1 MSLLARY
8 IFLRHARLL
17 LLIMCLGLGLY
28 LLTEIVERVDIFI
41 DNGAGLDLVL
51 KYFACRLPG
60 IIAQILPAVF
70 LLATVVTL
78 CLMGHSRELVA
89 LQAGGVSFSRVAFIL
104 VLCGL
109 FWGAVQFS
117 SSQFIGVQGD
127 RYASQIWQEQVRKRD
142 MGSRAI
148 EDVWFTENGW
158 TVSLDRLQRNG
169 RGSGFTAFHLKEGS
183 SSEVDVIVRAPRVQA
198 DEKGWKA
205 FDAVRTSPE
214 TYSREELKA
223 VELDIRQ
230 DPVLFFDT
238 SSVSLQQ
245 LPIWQLGDAIEQLG
259 SAGSNVE
266 GLRTVWHG
274 KISYAASL
282 MVMALLGAA
291 IVSWNSN
298 IYIAV
303 GISMAGTFL
312 LYALTM
318 FGESLGQMGSLPPLL
333 AAWGPDILLL
343 SVALGRLYF
352 VSVRR

>member
-41 DNGAGLDLVL
+41 DNGAGMDLVL

-60 IIAQILPAVF
+60 IVAQILPAVF
-70 LLATVVTL
+70 LLATVVVL
-78 CLMGHSRELVA
+78 CLMGHSRELTA
-89 LQAGGVSFSRVAFIL
+89 LHAGGISFARVAAIL
-104 VLCGL
+104 VMCGA
-109 FWGAVQFS
+109 FWGVMQFS
-117 SSQFIGVQGD
+117 CSQFIGVQGD
-127 RYASQIWQEQVRKRD
+127 RYASYIWHEQVRKRD
-142 MGSRAI
+142 MSQKAI

-158 TVSLDRLQRNG
+158 TVSLEKLRVD
-169 RGSGFTAFHLKEGS
+169 GSGWGLTAFHLKEGS
-183 SSEVDVIVRAPRVQA
+183 ASAVDVFLRAPEVKASTQ
-198 DEKGWKA
+198 GWVAKNA
-205 FDAVRTSPE
+205 ESVNPE
-214 TYSREELKA
+214 TFKREDKESVL
-223 VELDIRQ
+223 LPIYQ
-230 DPVLFFDT
+230 DPELFFTTT
-238 SSVSLQQ
+238 STSLQQ
-245 LPIWQLGDAIEQLG
+245 LPLWQLGDVIQQLG
-259 SAGSNVE
+259 EAGSNVE

-274 KISYAASL
+274 KIAYAASL

-303 GISMAGTFL
+303 AISMAGTFL

-318 FGESLGQMGSLPPLL
+318 FGESLGQMGTLPPFL

-343 SVALGRLYF
+343 TVALSRLYF

>member
-1 MSLLARY
+1 MSLLFRY
-8 IFLRHARLL
+8 IFQRLARLL

-41 DNGAGLDLVL
+41 DNGAGMGLVL

-60 IIAQILPAVF
+60 IVAQILPAVF
-70 LLATVVTL
+70 LLATVVAL

-89 LQAGGVSFSRVAFIL
+89 LHAGGISFSRVAAIL
-104 VLCGL
+104 VMSGA

-117 SSQFIGVQGD
+117 CSQFVGVQGD
-127 RYASQIWQEQVRKRD
+127 RYAAQIWQEQVRKRD
-142 MGSRAI
+142 IGRRTL
-148 EDVWFTENGW
+148 EDVWFMEDGW
-158 TVSLDRLQRNG
+158 TVSVESLQLNG
-169 RGSGFTAFHLKEGS
+169 RGSGFMAFHAKEGS
-183 SSEVDVIVRAPRVQA
+183 ASDIDVIIQAPRIHA
-198 DEKGWKA
+198 GTEGWTA
-205 FDAVRTSPE
+205 FDAVSIYPE
-214 TYSREELKA
+214 TYDRKA
-223 VELDIRQ
+223 QAKVSLPIRQ
-230 DPVLFFDT
+230 DPELFFTT

-245 LPIWQLGDAIEQLG
+245 LPIWQLGDVIEQLG
-259 SAGSNVE
+259 EAGSNVE

-303 GISMAGTFL
+303 AVSMAGTFM

-318 FGESLGQMGSLPPLL
+318 FGESLGQMGTLPPML
-333 AAWGPDILLL
+333 AAWGPNLLL
-343 SVALGRLYF
+343 LGVALSRLYI

>member
-8 IFLRHARLL
+8 LFQRHARLL
-17 LLIMCLGLGLY
+17 MLIMCLGLGLY

-41 DNGAGLDLVL
+41 DNGAGMDLVL

-70 LLATVVTL
+70 LLATVVVI
-78 CLMGHSRELVA
+78 CLMGHSRELTA
-89 LQAGGVSFSRVAFIL
+89 LHAGGISFARVAFML
-104 VLCGL
+104 VMCGA
-109 FWGAVQFS
+109 FWGGMQFAC
-117 SSQFIGVQGD
+117 SQFVGVQGD
-127 RYASQIWQEQVRKRD
+127 RYATQIWQEQVRKRD
-142 MGSRAI
+142 MSQKSVS
-148 EDVWFTENGW
+148 DVWFREDGW
-158 TVSLDRLQRNG
+158 IVSVEKLRVDG
-169 RGSGFTAFHLKEGS
+169 EGTGFSAFHVKDGS
-183 SSEVDVIVRAPRVQA
+183 SSDVDLMVHAPRVKA
-198 DEKGWKA
+198 STSGWVVY
-205 FDAVRTSPE
+205 DAERISPE
-214 TYSREELKA
+214 NFTHEVKESMALPLE
-223 VELDIRQ
+223 Q
-230 DPVLFFDT
+230 DPSLFFAT
-238 SSVSLQQ
+238 TSVSLQQ
-245 LPIWQLGDAIEQLG
+245 LPIWQLGEAIQQLG
-259 SAGSNVE
+259 EAGSNVE

-274 KISYAASL
+274 KIAYAASL

-318 FGESLGQMGSLPPLL
+318 FGESLGQMGALPPVM

-343 SVALGRLYF
+343 TVALSRLYF